1 MPITFYSAPRSSAS
15 PVAFALA
22 ELGIEHETITIDFKG
37 DAHKQPEF
45 LKLNPMGQV
54 PTLVDEG
61 QAMFESSAIIIH
73 LGEKYGV
80 ERGLWPQVGSHEHM
94 QALTWITWSAV
105 TLGATIRQFFMNKGD
120 WVPEDERNARQVE
133 KAAEQYDK
141 LMKILDSRLDGRSYM
156 LGDEFSLA
164 DCHVSAVVAWAS
176 GLLGFDLGKT
186 PNVAGWVGRCM
197 ARDGAKAMG

>member
-1 MPITFYSAPRSSAS
+1 MAITFYFAPQSSAS

-22 ELGIEHETITIDFKG
+22 ELGIEHETITIDLKG

-54 PTLVDEG
+54 PTLVDDG
-61 QAMFESSAIIIH
+61 QAMFESIACIIY

-80 ERGLWPQVGSHEHM
+80 ERGLWPQVGSSKHM
-94 QALTWITWSAV
+94 QALTWVTWSGV
-105 TLGATIRQFFMNKGD
+105 TLGATIRQHFMNKGE
-120 WVPEDERNARQVE
+120 WAPEDERNAKQAE
-133 KAAEQYDK
+133 KAAARYEE
-141 LMKILDSRLDGRSYM
+141 LLKILDSRLDGRSYL

-164 DCHVSAVVAWAS
+164 DCYPSAIIGWSS
-176 GLLGFDLGKT
+176 GILSFDLGKT
-186 PNVAGWVGRCM
+186 PNVAGWVGRCL